1 MEDRFAVCA
10 GRIFAFALVA
20 LFLLTTTS
28 VAQPNVQGQ
37 WTTLPYAMPINP
49 VHVALLHTGKVLVV
63 SGSGNVA
70 GNTNY
75 QAAIWDPQA
84 NTISTQPVAWD
95 MFCNG
100 MVVLPDGRPFI
111 MGGTL
116 QYDPFHG
123 ELRTST
129 FDPAAGTFTDA
140 QNMAHGRW
148 YPTATT
154 LGDGRVMVF
163 SGLNE
168 TGGTNTSVEI
178 YTVGTG
184 WGAASTASWTP
195 PLYPR
200 MHLLP
205 NGKVFYSGATTQSRT
220 FDPSTKVWSN
230 VATTNYSGT
239 RTYGT
244 SVLLAL
250 TPTNNYDPRVFIM
263 GGGSPSTQST
273 EVIDLGAS
281 TPAWKYGPIM
291 SQPRIEMNAVIL
303 PSGQV
308 LALGGSYNDEDTTTA
323 SLNADLFD
331 ANAASVGPAGANADA
346 RLYHSVAL
354 LLPDATVWLA
364 GGNPQRGTYEQNME
378 IYQPPYLFTSGNGGT
393 ALATRPT
400 ISSAPANISYGNAFT
415 VQTPDAANISSAVLV
430 RNGAVTHAFDMDQRV
445 VGLTF
450 TAGTGTLSVTGPP
463 NGNIAPPGYYMLFL
477 LSNTGVPSIARFV
490 QVAQAPDFSLSA
502 SPASQSVVQ
511 GNGTTYTVN
520 VAAAGGYSGTVGL
533 SVSGLPTGATGIFN
547 PTSIAGSGGSTLT
560 IGTASSTPAGSYKL
574 TITGTDG
581 ASLTHTTSVT
591 LVVSGPSDF
600 TISATPASQTVRAGS
615 STSYTVNIAGSAGF
629 SGTVALSVSGLPR
642 KINASFNPSSV
653 VGSGTSTLKISP
665 NPQAPHGTFTVTITG
680 SSGATSHSTTV
691 GLTVQ

>member
-1 MEDRFAVCA
+1 MERRFAVCA
-10 GRIFAFALVA
+10 GKIFAFALVA
-20 LFLLTTTS
+20 FFLLTAGS
-28 VAQPNVQGQ
+28 MAQPNLQGQ
-37 WTTLPYAMPINP
+37 WSTLPYPMSINP

-75 QAAIWDPQA
+75 QAAIWDPKA

-111 MGGTL
+111 LGGTL
-116 QYDPFHG
+116 KYDPFYG
-123 ELRTST
+123 QPKTSI
-129 FDPAAGTFTDA
+129 FNPATGTFTDA

-205 NGKVFYSGATTQSRT
+205 NGKVFYSGSGTQSRL
-220 FDPSTKVWSN
+220 FDPSTKIWSN

-244 SVLLAL
+244 SVLLSL
-250 TPTNNYDPRVFIM
+250 TPANNYDPRVFIM
-263 GGGSPSTQST
+263 GGGGPSTQST
-273 EVIDLGAS
+273 EVIDLGAP
-281 TPAWKYGPIM
+281 TPAWNYGPSM

-303 PSGQV
+303 PTGQV
-308 LALGGSYNDEDTTTA
+308 LAVGGSYNDEDIATA

-331 ANAASVGPAGANADA
+331 ANAAGVGSAGANAYA

-378 IYQPPYLFTSGNGGT
+378 IYQPPYLFTSANNGT
-393 ALATRPT
+393 ALAARP
-400 ISSAPANISYGNAFT
+400 SQQCAGKYFLWKRVYRPDAQRSKYQLCRAGAQRRGHARVRYGSARGRIGIYRGCGNADRHRSAEW
-415 VQTPDAANISSAVLV
+415 QHRTPGLLHAVPPGQY
-430 RNGAVTHAFDMDQRV
+430 RRAFDCE
-445 VGLTF
+445 LC
-450 TAGTGTLSVTGPP
+450 
-463 NGNIAPPGYYMLFL
+463 
-477 LSNTGVPSIARFV
+477 
-490 QVAQAPDFSLSA
+490 
-502 SPASQSVVQ
+502 
-511 GNGTTYTVN
+511 
-520 VAAAGGYSGTVGL
+520 AGG
-533 SVSGLPTGATGIFN
+533 P
-547 PTSIAGSGGSTLT
+547 
-560 IGTASSTPAGSYKL
+560 
-574 TITGTDG
+574 
-581 ASLTHTTSVT
+581 
-591 LVVSGPSDF
+591 GP
-600 TISATPASQTVRAGS
+600 
-615 STSYTVNIAGSAGF
+615 
-629 SGTVALSVSGLPR
+629 
-642 KINASFNPSSV
+642 
-653 VGSGTSTLKISP
+653 
-665 NPQAPHGTFTVTITG
+665 
-680 SSGATSHSTTV
+680 
-691 GLTVQ
+691 

>member
-1 MEDRFAVCA
+1 
-10 GRIFAFALVA
+10 
-20 LFLLTTTS
+20 
-28 VAQPNVQGQ
+28 
-37 WTTLPYAMPINP
+37 
-49 VHVALLHTGKVLVV
+49 
-63 SGSGNVA
+63 
-70 GNTNY
+70 
-75 QAAIWDPQA
+75 
-84 NTISTQPVAWD
+84 
-95 MFCNG
+95 
-100 MVVLPDGRPFI
+100 
-111 MGGTL
+111 
-116 QYDPFHG
+116 
-123 ELRTST
+123 
-129 FDPAAGTFTDA
+129 
-140 QNMAHGRW
+140 
-148 YPTATT
+148 
-154 LGDGRVMVF
+154 
-163 SGLNE
+163 
-168 TGGTNTSVEI
+168 
-178 YTVGTG
+178 
-184 WGAASTASWTP
+184 
-195 PLYPR
+195 
-200 MHLLP
+200 
-205 NGKVFYSGATTQSRT
+205 
-220 FDPSTKVWSN
+220 
-230 VATTNYSGT
+230 
-239 RTYGT
+239 
-244 SVLLAL
+244 
-250 TPTNNYDPRVFIM
+250 
-263 GGGSPSTQST
+263 
-273 EVIDLGAS
+273 
-281 TPAWKYGPIM
+281 
-291 SQPRIEMNAVIL
+291 
-303 PSGQV
+303 
-308 LALGGSYNDEDTTTA
+308 
-323 SLNADLFD
+323 
-331 ANAASVGPAGANADA
+331 
-346 RLYHSVAL
+346 
-354 LLPDATVWLA
+354 
-364 GGNPQRGTYEQNME
+364 
-378 IYQPPYLFTSGNGGT
+378 
-393 ALATRPT
+393 
-400 ISSAPANISYGNAFT
+400 
-415 VQTPDAANISSAVLV
+415 
-430 RNGAVTHAFDMDQRV
+430 MDQRV

-547 PTSIAGSGGSTLT
+547 PTSIAGSGASTLT

>member
-123 ELRTST
+123 ELRTSF
-129 FDPAAGTFTDA
+129 FDPATGNFTDA

-154 LGDGRVMVF
+154 LGDRRVMVF

-331 ANAASVGPAGANADA
+331 ANAASVGPAGANAYA

-378 IYQPPYLFTSGNGGT
+378 IYQPPYVWWLIY
-393 ALATRPT
+393 LH
-400 ISSAPANISYGNAFT
+400 
-415 VQTPDAANISSAVLV
+415 VLLV
-430 RNGAVTHAFDMDQRV
+430 RATLWIPSGQPYGRIGQQQRHRV
-445 VGLTF
+445 IQTRVGVC
-450 TAGTGTLSVTGPP
+450 SSW
-463 NGNIAPPGYYMLFL
+463 
-477 LSNTGVPSIARFV
+477 SNTGGVRIKQVSV
-490 QVAQAPDFSLSA
+490 QACSRRVLIVIGAAQ
-502 SPASQSVVQ
+502 
-511 GNGTTYTVN
+511 G
-520 VAAAGGYSGTVGL
+520 
-533 SVSGLPTGATGIFN
+533 
-547 PTSIAGSGGSTLT
+547 
-560 IGTASSTPAGSYKL
+560 
-574 TITGTDG
+574 
-581 ASLTHTTSVT
+581 
-591 LVVSGPSDF
+591 
-600 TISATPASQTVRAGS
+600 
-615 STSYTVNIAGSAGF
+615 
-629 SGTVALSVSGLPR
+629 
-642 KINASFNPSSV
+642 
-653 VGSGTSTLKISP
+653 
-665 NPQAPHGTFTVTITG
+665 
-680 SSGATSHSTTV
+680 
-691 GLTVQ
+691 